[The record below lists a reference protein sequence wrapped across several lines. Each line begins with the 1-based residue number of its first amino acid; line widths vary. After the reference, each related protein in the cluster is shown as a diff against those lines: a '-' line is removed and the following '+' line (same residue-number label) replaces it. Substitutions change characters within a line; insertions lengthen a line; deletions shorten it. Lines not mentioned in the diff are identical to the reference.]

1 MGKIFV
7 RSLMFISSYFP
18 LYIFLL
24 ILQYKVYKDIDFV
37 FTFEN
42 IYMVVFVIS
51 MIFFILLSFLSM
63 YLLKKSSGSEKITI
77 KKINRTDD
85 NIISYIFTYI
95 LPIISFSLDDFPSAL
110 VNFLIF
116 ILVGFIYIK
125 MDLMYLN
132 PLWTLQ
138 GYISYEMEDKYIIT
152 DIPINTL
159 RRNIGES
166 LRGYSLSNG
175 IFVAKAKD
183 NKDDELDEDVL

>member
-18 LYIFLL
+18 LYVFLL
-24 ILQYKVYKDIDFV
+24 ILQYKVYKNIDYTL
-37 FTFEN
+37 TFEN

-63 YLLKKSSGSEKITI
+63 YLLKKSSGSEKTTITE
-77 KKINRTDD
+77 INRTDD

-159 RRNIGES
+159 RRNIGDS

-175 IFVAKAKD
+175 IFVAKQKD
-183 NKDDELDEDVL
+183 NQFD